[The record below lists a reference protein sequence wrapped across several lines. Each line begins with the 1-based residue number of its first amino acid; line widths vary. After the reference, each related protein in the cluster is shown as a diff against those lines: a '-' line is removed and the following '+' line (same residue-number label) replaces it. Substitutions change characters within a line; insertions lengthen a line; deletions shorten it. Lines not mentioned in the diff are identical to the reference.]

1 MSDAK
6 KLIAVTTKM
15 STFETRRTARVSDS
29 QETQGAEPYLNP
41 ELSLLAFHERVLHQ
55 ATRQDIPLLERLRFL
70 SISSTNL
77 DEFFEVRVSAIKQ
90 QATYGVGS
98 PGLDGRRPRELLKE
112 IAVRA
117 HALVD
122 EQYRLLNEVLLPEL
136 RRHDIR
142 IIEPEEWTPEQSRW
156 ARGYFESAVLP
167 LLTAAALDPAH
178 PFPNVV
184 NKRLNYIVELSGAD
198 AFGREADVAIVPIP
212 APRSLQ
218 RLIRV
223 PDGLADGT
231 RWSFVQLGAVIEGN
245 IDLLFPGMQVRG
257 AYQFRL
263 TRNSDL
269 WVDEEEVDDLLHAIA
284 GELPRRNFGD
294 AVRLEVD
301 RWCPEPLAAFLLD
314 EFELE
319 PNDLYR
325 TDGPVNLHRVSG
337 LAGEVDLPHL
347 KFAPFLP
354 AQPPRLLSESDP
366 FAAMRQ
372 GDLLLHH
379 PYQSF
384 GVVTDLLK
392 RAAKDPDVLAI
403 KMTLY
408 RTGER
413 SQVAEALIDA
423 AQRGKDVTVVV
434 ELRAR
439 FDEENNIDLAQR
451 FMAVGVTVAYGVVGR
466 KTHAKMLVIT
476 RREAGRLRSYAHL
489 GTGNYHSGTA
499 GIYTD
504 FGLLTADESLT
515 ADVHDLFRQLT
526 GLGRLPPQKK
536 LIAAPFQ
543 LADRVIGWIE
553 REREAALRGEVAWIV
568 ARMNSL
574 GDPAVIDALYRASKA
589 GVKIELVV
597 RGICALRPGVPG
609 MSDNI
614 RVRSIVGRFLE
625 HSRVF
630 AFCAG
635 GATEVYISSA
645 DWLTRNLHRRV
656 ETCVPIEDA
665 ALRQRVFDEG
675 LDLYLRDEVDA
686 WELQPDGAYTRVA
699 TGAASAQAT
708 LVMRYSERR

>member
-1 MSDAK
+1 M
-6 KLIAVTTKM
+6 T
-15 STFETRRTARVSDS
+15 TFETRPTVRPRETPDS
-29 QETQGAEPYLNP
+29 RGDEPYLNP

-55 ATRQDIPLLERLRFL
+55 ATREDIPLLERLRFL

-98 PGLDGRRPRELLKE
+98 PGLDGRRPRDLLKE

-142 IIEPEEWTPEQSRW
+142 ILEPEEWTPEQSRW
-156 ARGYFESAVLP
+156 ARGYFEATVLP
-167 LLTAAALDPAH
+167 ILTAAALDPAH

-212 APRSLQ
+212 APRSLP

-223 PDGLADGT
+223 PEDLADITNGA
-231 RWSFVQLGAVIEGN
+231 RWSFVLLGAVIEGN

-314 EFELE
+314 EFDLE
-319 PNDLYR
+319 PTDLYR

-372 GDLLLHH
+372 ADLLLHH

-515 ADVHDLFRQLT
+515 ADAHDLFRQLT

-543 LADRVIGWIE
+543 LADRLIGWIE
-553 REREAALRGEVAWIV
+553 REREAAQRGEVAWIV

-574 GDPAVIDALYRASKA
+574 GDPAVIDALYRASRA

-597 RGICALRPGVPG
+597 RGICALRPRVPG
-609 MSDNI
+609 MSENI

-656 ETCVPIEDA
+656 ETCVPIEDPV
-665 ALRQRVFDEG
+665 LRQRVFDEG

-686 WELQPDGAYTRVA
+686 WELGPDGAYARVA
-699 TGAASAQAT
+699 TGTASAQAT
-708 LVMRYSERR
+708 LVQRYSERR